1 MNKAL
6 MQEISELD
14 WVAGKLVVQL
24 ENFVEYYNKQLPV
37 GTQGTE

>member
-24 ENFVEYYNKQLPV
+24 ENFVEYYNERLSV
-37 GTQGTE
+37 GTLGTE